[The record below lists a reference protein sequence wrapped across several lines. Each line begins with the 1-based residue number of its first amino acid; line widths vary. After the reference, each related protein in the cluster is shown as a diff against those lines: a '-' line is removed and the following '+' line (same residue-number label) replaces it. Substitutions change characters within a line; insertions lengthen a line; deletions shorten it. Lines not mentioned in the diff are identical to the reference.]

1 MIDLRL
7 GDCLEVMKT
16 IPDGSIDA
24 IITDPPY
31 GTTACKWDSIIP
43 LDKLWE
49 QYNRI
54 IKPNGAIVLTSTQPF
69 TSVLIN
75 SNIKNFKYCWYWDR
89 CIKSNF
95 LNAKH
100 QPIRHIETIPVFYK
114 KKPTYNP
121 ILKPK
126 RKDQIRWNNIPSKQ
140 SQTDTLNKV
149 GYLENRFERRTIPLD
164 MDYPT
169 ELLKYSLPSAN
180 KGRNHPTEKPI
191 ELMEYFIK
199 TYTNENDTI
208 LDNTMG
214 SGSTGVAAKNLNRNF
229 IGIEKDENYFN
240 IARERVEEKR
250 KEKDNE
256 APTLFNGLN

>member
-1 MIDLRL
+1 MIKLFK
-7 GDCLEVMKT
+7 GDCLEVMKD
-16 IPDGSIDA
+16 IESGSIDA
-24 IITDPPY
+24 IIADIPY
-31 GTTACKWDSIIP
+31 GTTNCKWDSIIP

-229 IGIEKDENYFN
+229 IGIEMDGNYFN
-240 IARERVEEKR
+240 IAEQRISQEQNKL
-250 KEKDNE
+250 
-256 APTLFNGLN
+256 TLF